1 MSWPGR
7 TNEYLT
13 WSGVECRLSA
23 AHNEESIAHDFA
35 QISEEEHVLVIGMTQ
50 KGDLSSSI
58 EPLRHSASRVHT
70 IVTRVDGGRNPTE
83 SVEDIASE
91 FLDDDS
97 VEVIRDNFD
106 AMDGAARI
114 ASANGCMVYVTGSVY
129 LVGSIFAESII
140 RDQSDLWESLAVHP
154 PR

>member
-1 MSWPGR
+1 MCIR
-7 TNEYLT
+7 D
-13 WSGVECRLSA
+13 R
-23 AHNEESIAHDFA
+23 
-35 QISEEEHVLVIGMTQ
+35 
-50 KGDLSSSI
+50 
-58 EPLRHSASRVHT
+58 HT